1 MPGRPLKTSDS
12 KRLRRC
18 IVSGALRPKEEMIRF
33 VVGPEGGLVADVE
46 GRLPGRGFWLSAD
59 RDMINTACAKKAF
72 ARAAGVPLDPPPD
85 LSDRV
90 ERLLARRC
98 LDLVGLACRA
108 GQMVAGFDK
117 TRAWLRAGK
126 GGVLMAASDGAR
138 GGRAKVRALAPEL
151 PLLDLFSG
159 AELGA
164 ALGRETAGHA
174 VLAAGRLAA
183 RLQGEALRLA
193 GFRTR
198 ARETTTESMSG

>member
-1 MPGRPLKTSDS
+1 M
-12 KRLRRC
+12 
-18 IVSGALRPKEEMIRF
+18 
-33 VVGPEGGLVADVE
+33 
-46 GRLPGRGFWLSAD
+46 SAE

-72 ARAAGVPLDPPPD
+72 ARAAGAPLTTPPD
-85 LSDRV
+85 LSDLV

-108 GQMVAGFDK
+108 GQVVAGFDK

-126 GGVLMAASDGAR
+126 GGVLVAASDGAP
-138 GGRAKVRALAPEL
+138 GGRAKVRALAPDL

-164 ALGRETAGHA
+164 ALGRESAGHA
-174 VLAAGRLAA
+174 VLARGRLAA

-193 GFRTR
+193 GFRTQGR
-198 ARETTTESMSG
+198 DRTTESASR

>member
-1 MPGRPLKTSDS
+1 MPRRPPRTGAT

-33 VVGPEGGLVADVE
+33 VIGPEGEVVADMA
-46 GRLPGRGFWLSAD
+46 GRLPGRGFWLSAE

-72 ARAAGVPLDPPPD
+72 SRAAGASLTTPPD

-90 ERLLARRC
+90 EHLLARRC

-108 GQMVAGFDK
+108 GEVVAGYDK
-117 TRAWLRAGK
+117 SRAWLRAGK
-126 GGVLMAASDGAR
+126 GSVLVAASDGAP
-138 GGRAKVRALAPEL
+138 GGRAKVRALAPDL

-164 ALGRETAGHA
+164 ALGRDSAGHA
-174 VLAAGRLAA
+174 VLARGRLAD
-183 RLQGEALRLA
+183 RLRGEAMRLA
-193 GFRTR
+193 GFRTQGR
-198 ARETTTESMSG
+198 ASPAESVST

>member
-1 MPGRPLKTSDS
+1 MAGRHPRTSAT

-18 IVSGALRPKEEMIRF
+18 IVSGDLRPKEEMIRF
-33 VVGPEGGLVADVE
+33 VIGPEGDLVADMG
-46 GRLPGRGFWLSAD
+46 GRLPGRGIWLSAK

-72 ARAAGVPLDPPPD
+72 ARAAGAPLDPPSD

-98 LDLVGLACRA
+98 LDLVGLARRA
-108 GQMVAGFDK
+108 GEVVAGYDK

-126 GGVLMAASDGAR
+126 GSVLVAASDGAP
-138 GGRAKVRALAPEL
+138 GGRAKVRALAPDL

-164 ALGRETAGHA
+164 ALGRESAGHA
-174 VLAAGRLAA
+174 VLARGPLAA
-183 RLQGEALRLA
+183 RLQGEAMRLA
-193 GFRTR
+193 GFRTSP
-198 ARETTTESMSG
+198 TESVST

>member
-1 MPGRPLKTSDS
+1 MPRRPPRTSAT
-12 KRLRRC
+12 KLLRRC

-33 VVGPEGGLVADVE
+33 VIGPEGGLVVDMA
-46 GRLPGRGFWLSAD
+46 GRLPGRGFWLSAE

-72 ARAAGVPLDPPPD
+72 ARAAGAPLTPPPD

-108 GQMVAGFDK
+108 GEAVAGYDK

-126 GGVLMAASDGAR
+126 GGVLVAASDGAP
-138 GGRAKVRALAPEL
+138 GGRAKVRALAPGL
-151 PLLDLFSG
+151 PLLELFSG

-164 ALGRETAGHA
+164 AMGRESAGHA
-174 VLAAGRLAA
+174 VLARGRLAD
-183 RLQGEALRLA
+183 RLWGEASRLA
-193 GFRTR
+193 GFRTKAQER
-198 ARETTTESMSG
+198 PTESVST